1 MKYYNG
7 AAIALVITL
16 LALLDSDRNVL
27 FTQGVQLE
35 NKQKMVQNEVQQSDE
50 AQQSIET
57 QN

>member
-27 FTQGVQLE
+27 FTQGVQLD
-35 NKQKMVQNEVQQSDE
+35 NKQKTVENEV
-50 AQQSIET
+50 QQSIET

>member
-27 FTQGVQLE
+27 FTQGVQLDNTQKTVE
-35 NKQKMVQNEVQQSDE
+35 NE